1 MKRLSPFIFLGKCS
15 PRSFGGCRPLVVACM
30 PKFRSWACGRKTLSE
45 IYPHWRPVFVK
56 DTGQIFFGKTMEI
69 PFLRDIEQTC
79 MLETLAIEPGDSH
92 AQTKKTF
99 QIQSNFI
106 FDPRASSHAGRVW
119 FLFAGCNFLNMDL
132 KLGEFRRGW

>member
-1 MKRLSPFIFLGKCS
+1 
-15 PRSFGGCRPLVVACM
+15 M

-132 KLGEFRRGW
+132 KLGVSEGVVKLGVDCPRLGSMKHDIRRHARNRG